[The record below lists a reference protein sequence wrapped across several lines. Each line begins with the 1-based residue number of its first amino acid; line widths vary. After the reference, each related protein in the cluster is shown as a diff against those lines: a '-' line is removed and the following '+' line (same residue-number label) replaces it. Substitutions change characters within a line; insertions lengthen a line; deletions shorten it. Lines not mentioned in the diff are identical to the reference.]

1 MINLKKEKRK
11 KKINE
16 KFYNN
21 FIFFIIANKI
31 IADDSANC
39 AGVLAKLKYECNIV
53 GKGMDKMKDF
63 SKKNKTID
71 QSFKNIKDKF
81 KKMSIDDNLN
91 KLNIDLH

>member
-1 MINLKKEKRK
+1 MK
-11 KKINE
+11 
-16 KFYNN
+16 N
-21 FIFFIIANKI
+21 FIIFLFFLSFPNAI

-71 QSFKNIKDKF
+71 QSLKT
-81 KKMSIDDNLN
+81 
-91 KLNIDLH
+91 